1 MSHRPAFIVLDL
13 DDTMYAYAPCHNA
26 AIGVAEKA
34 IVDRYSVPL
43 ATVQDLM
50 LQAKLETKKRLTS
63 AAASHSRLLYFKL
76 TLEKLGLV
84 SHLDFALQLET
95 TYWGNFMRTMVRA
108 PGLTEL
114 LELCRQES
122 IPVFVMTDLTAQIQI
137 KKLSR
142 LAVLDYISGLV
153 SSEEVGADKPIGDFF
168 RYANQ
173 HLGLPKGKG
182 WVAGDDEFKDGGLA
196 KASGSEF
203 FLVKRQRDRTP
214 TLIDL
219 YKKLNSSC
227 DK

>member
-1 MSHRPAFIVLDL
+1 MSHRPAFMVLDL
-13 DDTMYAYAPCHNA
+13 DDTMYAYTPCHKA
-26 AIGVAEKA
+26 AIAVVEHA

-43 ATVQDLM
+43 ATVQNLI
-50 LQAKLETKKRLTS
+50 LQAKLETKKRLAP

-84 SHLDFALQLET
+84 GHLDFALQLET
-95 TYWGNFMRTMVRA
+95 TYWGNFLRNMVRA

-122 IPVFVMTDLTAQIQI
+122 IPVFVMTDLSAQIQI

-142 LAVLDYISGLV
+142 LTVLDYISGLV

-168 RYANQ
+168 SYADQ
-173 HLGLPKGKG
+173 YLGLPVGKG

-196 KASGSEF
+196 KASGCEF
-203 FLVKRQRDRTP
+203 FLVERQRDGTP
-214 TLIDL
+214 TLTDL
-219 YKKLNSSC
+219 YKNLNSLC
-227 DK
+227 NK